1 MQANWTYIVIIICT
15 LLAAGLVWQEVKR
28 ANKHWL
34 LWRIAAIVSACA
46 ALACIALPLKYQR
59 EINKA
64 DEHKVIL
71 LTAGFD
77 ADSLT
82 NKKAKTFTFDPTVKK
97 NYPQAQLITPDELNK
112 IDQLHV
118 YGYGLSDYELQQLDN
133 RPLVFHPAK
142 ISAGVSNISYNG
154 KLKAG
159 ETLHIQG
166 SYNNPSAQKVK
177 LVLKGLNTGA
187 DSVTIQPNAQ
197 AAFELTIVPKTSGR
211 LVYTLFADNDTQGS
225 LPVQVNP
232 VKPLKVLMLSAS
244 PDFESKFLK
253 NWLSENGYSVATR
266 SAISKDKFNTE
277 FINIAQ
283 FPLDRL
289 SPSTLNKFDVV
300 IGDLSVLNALS
311 GAESAALKQE
321 VADNGLGII
330 IKADSTGKSSW
341 LQRGFAVDR
350 PSGKE
355 FAPSALIINGTK
367 SSAKLSS
374 GSAYINYQNGTQ
386 PLVTN
391 AQNHVLVNST
401 ISGSG
406 KIVFTTLSNT
416 FSWMLAGDKA
426 DYAALWSALISK
438 AARKSS
444 NVANEISVSA
454 IPFVKEPVSLQLA
467 NNRQLPININGENIA
482 STQNLNVPFEF
493 RALYWPSIEG
503 WQSASQSKD
512 VSWWYTYPKTDWTV
526 IQALAKISATK
537 KYENAYTQPVIVTKQ
552 IQGLVQIDTPK
563 IYFYILLLA
572 ACAFL
577 WIETKFS

>member
-1 MQANWTYIVIIICT
+1 MQANWTYIVIIICI
-15 LLAAGLVWQEVKR
+15 LLAAGLVWQDVKR
-28 ANKHWL
+28 TNKHWL
-34 LWRIAAIVSACA
+34 VWRITAVVIACTT
-46 ALACIALPLKYQR
+46 LACIALPLTYQT
-59 EINKA
+59 EVNKA

-71 LTAGFD
+71 LTAGFN

-82 NKKAKTFTFDPTVKK
+82 KSAKTFTFDDAVKN

-118 YGYGLSDYELQQLDN
+118 YGYGLNDYELQQLGN
-133 RPLVFHPAK
+133 KPLVFHPAK
-142 ISAGVSNISYNG
+142 ISAGVSSISYNS

-197 AAFELTIVPKTSGR
+197 ATFELITVPKTSGR
-211 LVYTLFADNDTQGS
+211 LVYTLLADNVTQGS

-232 VKPLKVLMLSAS
+232 VKPLRVLILSAS

-253 NWLSENGYSVATR
+253 NWLSGNGYSVAAR

-283 FPLDRL
+283 LSLDRL
-289 SPSTLNKFDVV
+289 SRATLNKFDVV

-321 VADNGLGII
+321 VSDNGLGII
-330 IKADSTGKSSW
+330 VKADSTGKSSW
-341 LQRGFAVDR
+341 LQRGFPVDR

-355 FAPSALIINGTK
+355 LAPSALIINGIK

-374 GSAYINYQNGTQ
+374 GSAFINYQNGTQ
-386 PLVTN
+386 PLVAN
-391 AQNHVLVNST
+391 AQNHILVNST

-406 KIVFTTLSNT
+406 KIVFTTLGNT

-444 NVANEISVSA
+444 DVANDVSVSA
-454 IPFVKEPVSLQLA
+454 IPLMNKPVSLQLT
-467 NNRQLPININGENIA
+467 NNRQLPININSENVA
-482 STQNLNVPFEF
+482 SLQNLNVPFEWS
-493 RALYWPSIEG
+493 ALYWPSTDG
-503 WQSASQSKD
+503 WQSVSENKD
-512 VSWWYTYPKTDWTV
+512 VSWWYSYPKTDWTL
-526 IQALAKISATK
+526 IQALAKIAVTE
-537 KYENAYTQPVIVTKQ
+537 KYGNEYVKPVIVTKQ
-552 IQGLVQIDTPK
+552 IHGLVRIDTPK
-563 IYFYILLLA
+563 IYFYVLLLA
-572 ACAFL
+572 ACTFL
-577 WIETKFS
+577 WVETKIS

>member
-1 MQANWTYIVIIICT
+1 MHANWTYIVIIICT
-15 LLAAGLVWQEVKR
+15 LLAIGLLWQEVKR

-34 LWRIAAIVSACA
+34 AWRVTAIFIASA
-46 ALACIALPLKYQR
+46 ALACIALPLKYQT
-59 EINKA
+59 EVNKA
-64 DEHKVIL
+64 NEHKVIL

-82 NKKAKTFTFDPTVKK
+82 NKNAKVFTFDDAIKK

-112 IDQLHV
+112 TDELHV
-118 YGYGLSDYELQQLDN
+118 YGYGLSDYELQQLGN

-142 ISAGVSNISYNG
+142 TSAGVSSISYNG

-166 SYNNPSAQKVK
+166 SYNNSSTQKVK

-187 DSVTIQPNAQ
+187 DSVTIQPNSQ
-197 AAFELTIVPKTSGR
+197 ATFELATVPKTSSR
-211 LVYTLFADNDTQGS
+211 IVYTLLANNDIQGS

-232 VKPLKVLMLSAS
+232 VKPIRVLMLSAS

-253 NWLSENGYSVATR
+253 NWLSANGYSVATR

-330 IKADSTGKSSW
+330 VKADSTGKSSW
-341 LQRGFAVDR
+341 LKRGFPVDGQ
-350 PSGKE
+350 SGKE
-355 FAPSALIINGTK
+355 PAPSALIINGAK

-374 GSAYINYQNGTQ
+374 GSAYINYRNGTQ

-391 AQNHVLVNST
+391 TQNHILANST

-426 DYAALWSALISK
+426 DYAALWSVLISK
-438 AARKSS
+438 AARKSAD
-444 NVANEISVSA
+444 VANEVSVSA
-454 IPFVKEPVSLQLA
+454 IPFVKEPVSLQLT
-467 NNRQLPININGENIA
+467 NNKQAPVNINGENTA
-482 STQNLNVPFEF
+482 WAQNPNVPFEF
-493 RALYWPSIEG
+493 SALYWPLTEG
-503 WQSASQSKD
+503 WQSVSQNNA
-512 VSWWYTYPKTDWTV
+512 VSWWYIHPKTEWTM
-526 IQALAKISATK
+526 IQASAKTAVTK
-537 KYENAYTQPVIVTKQ
+537 KYENAYTKPVIVTKQ
-552 IQGLVQIDTPK
+552 IQGLVRIDTPK

-572 ACAFL
+572 ACTLL

>member
-1 MQANWTYIVIIICT
+1 MQANWTYIVIIICI
-15 LLAAGLVWQEVKR
+15 LLAIGLIWQEAKR

-34 LWRIAAIVSACA
+34 VWRIVAIVIACA
-46 ALACIALPLKYQR
+46 ALACIASPLTYQR

-64 DEHKVIL
+64 DEHKLIL

-82 NKKAKTFTFDPTVKK
+82 NKNAKTFTFDEAVKN

-118 YGYGLSDYELQQLDN
+118 YGYGLSDYELQQLNN

-142 ISAGVSNISYNG
+142 ISAGVTSISYNS

-166 SYNNPSAQKVK
+166 SYHNPLEKKVK
-177 LVLKGLNTGA
+177 LVLRGLNTGA
-187 DSVTIQPNAQ
+187 DSITIQPNAQ
-197 AAFELTIVPKTSGR
+197 TTFELTTVPKASGR
-211 LVYTLFADNDTQGS
+211 VVYTLLADNDTQGS
-225 LPVQVNP
+225 LPVQIGP

-253 NWLSENGYSVATR
+253 NWLSENGYSVAVR

-330 IKADSTGKSSW
+330 VKADSAAKSSW

-355 FAPSALIINGTK
+355 PVPSVLIINGKK

-374 GSAYINYQNGTQ
+374 GSAYISYQNGTQ

-391 AQNHVLVNST
+391 AQNHILANST

-406 KIVFTTLSNT
+406 KIVFTTLGNT
-416 FSWMLAGDKA
+416 FSWVLAGDKA
-426 DYAALWSALISK
+426 DYATLWSVLISK
-438 AARKSS
+438 AARKS
-444 NVANEISVSA
+444 NDVANEISVFA
-454 IPFVKEPVSLQLA
+454 IPFVNEPISLHLT
-467 NNRQLPININGENIA
+467 NNRQLPININGDNIA
-482 STQNLNVPFEF
+482 SSQNLGVPFEWN
-493 RALYWPSIEG
+493 ALYWPSTEG
-503 WQSASQSKD
+503 WQSVSRNKE

-526 IQALAKISATK
+526 IQASVKIAVTKRHGDKYAKPI
-537 KYENAYTQPVIVTKQ
+537 IVTKQ

-572 ACAFL
+572 ACTFL

>member
-1 MQANWTYIVIIICT
+1 MQANWTYIVIIICI

-34 LWRIAAIVSACA
+34 VWRIVAIIIACA
-46 ALACIALPLKYQR
+46 ALACIALPLTYQR

-64 DEHKVIL
+64 DEHKLIL

-82 NKKAKTFTFDPTVKK
+82 NKNAKIFTFDETIKN

-112 IDQLHV
+112 TDQLHI
-118 YGYGLSDYELQQLDN
+118 YGYGLSDYELQQLGN

-142 ISAGVSNISYNG
+142 TSAGVTSISYNS

-166 SYNNPSAQKVK
+166 RYNNPSAQKVK

-197 AAFELTIVPKTSGR
+197 VTFELTTVPKTSGR
-211 LVYTLFADNDTQGS
+211 VVYTLLADNDIQGS
-225 LPVQVNP
+225 LPVQISP

-253 NWLSENGYSVATR
+253 NWLSENGYSVAAR

-300 IGDLSVLNALS
+300 IGDLSVLNTLS

-330 IKADSTGKSSW
+330 VKADSPGKSSW

-350 PSGKE
+350 LSGKE
-355 FAPSALIINGTK
+355 PAPSVLIVNGTK
-367 SSAKLSS
+367 SLAKLSS
-374 GSAYINYQNGTQ
+374 GSVFISYQNGTQ

-391 AQNHVLVNST
+391 AQNYILANST

-406 KIVFTTLSNT
+406 KIVFTTLGNT

-426 DYAALWSALISK
+426 DYAVLWSALISK
-438 AARKSS
+438 AARKSA
-444 NVANEISVSA
+444 NVVNEVSVSA
-454 IPFVKEPVSLQLA
+454 VPFLNEPASLQLT
-467 NNRQLPININGENIA
+467 NNKQLPVNINSENTA
-482 STQNLNVPFEF
+482 SLQNPNVPFEWT
-493 RALYWPSIEG
+493 ALYWPSTEG
-503 WQSASQSKD
+503 WQSVSRNKD
-512 VSWWYTYPKTDWTV
+512 VSWWYTHSKTDWKL
-526 IQALAKISATK
+526 IQAYAKIAATK
-537 KYENAYTQPVIVTKQ
+537 RYVDRYTKPVIVTKQ
-552 IQGLVQIDTPK
+552 IQVLVEIDTPK

-572 ACAFL
+572 ACTFL

>member
-1 MQANWTYIVIIICT
+1 MQANWTYIVIIICI

-34 LWRIAAIVSACA
+34 VWRITAVVIACA
-46 ALACIALPLKYQR
+46 TLACIALPLTYQT
-59 EINKA
+59 EVNKA
-64 DEHKVIL
+64 DEHKVVL

-77 ADSLT
+77 ADSII
-82 NKKAKTFTFDPTVKK
+82 KSAKTFTFDDAVK
-97 NYPQAQLITPDELNK
+97 NTYPQAQLITSDELNK

-118 YGYGLSDYELQQLDN
+118 YGYGLSDYELQQLGN
-133 RPLVFHPAK
+133 RPLIFHPAK
-142 ISAGVSNISYNG
+142 ISAGVSSISYNS

-197 AAFELTIVPKTSGR
+197 TTFELITVPKTIGR
-211 LVYTLFADNDTQGS
+211 LVYTLLADNVIQGS

-232 VKPLKVLMLSAS
+232 VKPLRVLMLSAS

-253 NWLSENGYSVATR
+253 NWLSGNGYSVAAR

-283 FPLDRL
+283 FSLDRL
-289 SPSTLNKFDVV
+289 SPATLNKFDVV
-300 IGDLSVLNALS
+300 IGDLSVLNTLS

-321 VADNGLGII
+321 VSDNGLGII
-330 IKADSTGKSSW
+330 VKADSTGKSSW
-341 LQRGFAVDR
+341 LQQGFPVDR
-350 PSGKE
+350 QSGKE
-355 FAPSALIINGTK
+355 PTPSALIINGTK

-391 AQNHVLVNST
+391 AQNHILVNST

-406 KIVFTTLSNT
+406 KIVFTTLGNT

-444 NVANEISVSA
+444 DVANEVSVSA
-454 IPFVKEPVSLQLA
+454 IPLMNKPVSLQLT
-467 NNRQLPININGENIA
+467 NNRQLPININSENVA
-482 STQNLNVPFEF
+482 SLQNLNVPFEWS
-493 RALYWPSIEG
+493 ALYWPSTDG
-503 WQSASQSKD
+503 WQSVSENKY
-512 VSWWYTYPKTDWTV
+512 VSWWYSYPKTDWTL
-526 IQALAKISATK
+526 IQALAKIAATE
-537 KYENAYTQPVIVTKQ
+537 KYGNEYVKHVIVTKQ
-552 IQGLVQIDTPK
+552 IHGLVRIDTPK

-572 ACAFL
+572 ACTFL
-577 WIETKFS
+577 WVETKIS

>member
-1 MQANWTYIVIIICT
+1 MQANWTYIVIIICI
-15 LLAAGLVWQEVKR
+15 LLAAGLIWQEVKR

-34 LWRIAAIVSACA
+34 LWRIAAIVIACA
-46 ALACIALPLKYQR
+46 ALACIALPLTYQS

-64 DEHKVIL
+64 DEHKLIL

-82 NKKAKTFTFDPTVKK
+82 NKNVKTFTFDETVK
-97 NYPQAQLITPDELNK
+97 NSYPQAQFITPDELNK
-112 IDQLHV
+112 TDQLHV
-118 YGYGLSDYELQQLDN
+118 YGYGLSDYELQQLGN

-142 ISAGVSNISYNG
+142 TSAGVSSISYNG

-166 SYNNPSAQKVK
+166 SYNNSSAQKVK

-187 DSVTIQPNAQ
+187 DSVIIQSNAQ
-197 AAFELTIVPKTSGR
+197 ATFELTTVPKTNGR
-211 LVYTLFADNDTQGS
+211 VVYTLFADNNAQGC
-225 LPVQVNP
+225 LPVQVDP

-253 NWLSENGYSVATR
+253 NWLSENGHSVAAR
-266 SAISKDKFNTE
+266 SAISKGKFNTE

-289 SPSTLNKFDVV
+289 SPSILNKFDVV
-300 IGDLSVLNALS
+300 ISDLSVLNALS
-311 GAESAALKQE
+311 GAESTALKQE

-330 IKADSTGKSSW
+330 VKADSTGKSSW
-341 LQRGFAVDR
+341 LQRGFPIDR

-355 FAPSALIINGTK
+355 PAPTSLIIKGIK
-367 SSAKLSS
+367 SSARLSS

-391 AQNHVLVNST
+391 AQNRILTNST
-401 ISGSG
+401 ILGSG
-406 KIVFTTLSNT
+406 KVVFTTLGNT
-416 FSWMLAGDKA
+416 FSWTLAGDKA

-438 AARKSS
+438 AARKSAD
-444 NVANEISVSA
+444 VVNEVSVSA
-454 IPFVKEPVSLQLA
+454 IPLVNEPVSLQVT
-467 NNRQLPININGENIA
+467 NNKQLPVNINGENTA
-482 STQNLNVPFEF
+482 SLQNPNVPFEWA
-493 RALYWPSIEG
+493 ALYWPSTEG
-503 WQSASQSKD
+503 WQSISKNKD
-512 VSWWYTYPKTDWTV
+512 VSWWYTHPKTDWTL
-526 IQALAKISATK
+526 IQASAKIASTRE
-537 KYENAYTQPVIVTKQ
+537 YENEYAKPGIVTKQ
-552 IQGLVQIDTPK
+552 IQGIVQIDIPK

-572 ACAFL
+572 AFTFL

>member
-1 MQANWTYIVIIICT
+1 MQANWTYIVIIICI

-34 LWRIAAIVSACA
+34 VWRITAVVIACA
-46 ALACIALPLKYQR
+46 TLACIALPLTYQT
-59 EINKA
+59 EVNKA

-71 LTAGFD
+71 LTAGFN

-82 NKKAKTFTFDPTVKK
+82 KSAKTFTFDDAVK
-97 NYPQAQLITPDELNK
+97 NTYPQAQLITPDELNK
-112 IDQLHV
+112 TDQLHI
-118 YGYGLSDYELQQLDN
+118 YGYGLSDYELQQLGN

-142 ISAGVSNISYNG
+142 ISAGVSSISYNS

-159 ETLHIQG
+159 ETLYIQG

-197 AAFELTIVPKTSGR
+197 ATFELTTVPKASGR
-211 LVYTLFADNDTQGS
+211 LVYTLLADNVTQGS

-232 VKPLKVLMLSAS
+232 VKPLRVLMLSAS

-283 FPLDRL
+283 LSLDRL
-289 SPSTLNKFDVV
+289 SPATLNKFDVV

-321 VADNGLGII
+321 VSDNGLGII
-330 IKADSTGKSSW
+330 VKADSTGKSSW
-341 LQRGFAVDR
+341 LQRGFPVDR
-350 PSGKE
+350 QSVKE
-355 FAPSALIINGTK
+355 PTPSALIINGIK

-391 AQNHVLVNST
+391 TLNHILVNST

-406 KIVFTTLSNT
+406 KIVFTTLGNT

-444 NVANEISVSA
+444 DVANEVSVSA
-454 IPFVKEPVSLQLA
+454 IPLMNKPVSLQLT
-467 NNRQLPININGENIA
+467 NNRQLPININSENVA
-482 STQNLNVPFEF
+482 SLQNLNVPFKWS
-493 RALYWPSIEG
+493 ALYWPSTDG
-503 WQSASQSKD
+503 WQSVSENKD
-512 VSWWYTYPKTDWTV
+512 VSWWYSYPKTDWTL
-526 IQALAKISATK
+526 IQALAKIAATE
-537 KYENAYTQPVIVTKQ
+537 KYGNEYVKPVIVTKQ
-552 IQGLVQIDTPK
+552 IHGLVRIDIPK

-572 ACAFL
+572 ACTFL
-577 WIETKFS
+577 WIETKIS